1 MSSLH
6 VFSAA
11 CMLSRLSTH
20 AVASLLLTLPLS
32 LVKKQYVKALQA
44 LKQLEDKQQALIE
57 NSNAVLC
64 SPSLGTAGGS
74 SSMRPPLETRHHP
87 NQQLPAQQALEHQQ
101 APPKQPSQV

>member
-32 LVKKQYVKALQA
+32 LVKKQYVKALSVAGAEAAGRQA
-44 LKQLEDKQQALIE
+44 TSAY
-57 NSNAVLC
+57 
-64 SPSLGTAGGS
+64 
-74 SSMRPPLETRHHP
+74 
-87 NQQLPAQQALEHQQ
+87 
-101 APPKQPSQV
+101 